1 VVRGS
6 ICTIG
11 TTGFAYPPSRMEK
24 VIKIKLI
31 KFASNDKIRVR
42 IPLDLLINFPTE
54 G

>member
-1 VVRGS
+1 MVRGS

-31 KFASNDKIRVR
+31 NLPIIIKLGCEH
-42 IPLDLLINFPTE
+42 P
-54 G
+54 